1 MSRGPTE
8 EPVPTVI
15 SLFRRG
21 TRLMVDELVR
31 RLDAAGYPGITAS
44 EHLIFES
51 LPPAGAR
58 VTEIAARVGMTHQ
71 AAGELIAALETR
83 RFLARR
89 PDPADGR
96 ARIVV
101 LTPQGRALIRTALRE
116 IAAIERAWSSRL
128 ADAGLVGDL
137 RGALH
142 AAVEQAHGERAS
154 ETMASLGRRPAP
166 ESPGK
171 SSETGSTRWPTA
183 GP

>member
-1 MSRGPTE
+1 MSHEPIE
-8 EPVPTVI
+8 EPLPTVI

-44 EHLIFES
+44 EHLIFEC

-58 VTEIAARVGMTHQ
+58 VTGIAARAGMTHQ
-71 AAGELIAALETR
+71 AAGELIAALEAR
-83 RFLARR
+83 GFLERR

-101 LTPQGRALIRTALRE
+101 LTSAGRALIRTALRE

-128 ADAGLVGDL
+128 ADAGLVGEL
-137 RGALH
+137 RGAMQS
-142 AAVEQAHGERAS
+142 AVERTREERTIGAD
-154 ETMASLGRRPAP
+154 TP
-166 ESPGK
+166 PG
-171 SSETGSTRWPTA
+171 
-183 GP
+183 